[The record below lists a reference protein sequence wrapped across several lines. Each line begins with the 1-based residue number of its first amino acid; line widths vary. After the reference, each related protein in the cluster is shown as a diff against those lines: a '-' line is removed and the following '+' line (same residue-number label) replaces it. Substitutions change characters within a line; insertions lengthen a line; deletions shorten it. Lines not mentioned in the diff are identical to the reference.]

1 MIRSAALVCTLL
13 VAAATAQTT
22 ATVPNLPSAQN
33 VDRPFPGG
41 IGRYQQWFSAAS
53 LQAFLPEPMRLQQ
66 IEFFAGSSLTAN
78 AALIDC
84 EILLAHGLGS
94 GLTGTFD
101 TNYASPPV
109 VVAPRQNRQLNA
121 GAPGAVVMTIP
132 FTTLFTWD
140 RQRPLL
146 LEIRVHGNS
155 LGNQPFQYNFR
166 GATTALGLTS
176 RVYQAGS
183 PGATSGLTQQ
193 GVGMVARF
201 TARPGAVV
209 DFGAGCVGG
218 GGVAPR
224 NVVVQVPSPGIV
236 WQHQLTQAA
245 SQEICLWVIGDD
257 RTQVDGVPL
266 PLDFT
271 QLLGYPPSGCLLR
284 TNILSSGFYIT
295 VGGGPGQG
303 FASFDWQLPGVSSYV
318 GFSFF
323 TQWFVLDPLSPN
335 GVLTATQGVHSIVA
349 PIGG

>member
-1 MIRSAALVCTLL
+1 MIRTVLCCTFLAAA
-13 VAAATAQTT
+13 VAAQTL

-66 IEFFAGSSLTAN
+66 VEFFAGSNLSAN
-78 AALIDC
+78 AGLIDC
-84 EILLAHGLGS
+84 EILLGHGLAS
-94 GLTGTFD
+94 GVTGTFD
-101 TNYASPPV
+101 NNFATPPV

-132 FTTLFTWD
+132 FSTLFTWD

-146 LEIRVHGNS
+146 MEIRVYGNS
-155 LGNQPFQYNFR
+155 FGSQPFIYNFR

-183 PGATSGLTQQ
+183 AGAVAGQTAQ

-201 TARPGAVV
+201 SARRGAIV
-209 DFGAGCVGG
+209 DFGVGCPGG
-218 GGVAPR
+218 GGFVPK
-224 NVVVQVPSPGIV
+224 NTVVQVPSPGIV
-236 WQHQLTQAA
+236 WQHQLSQAA
-245 SQEICLWVIGDD
+245 SQQICLWVIGDS
-257 RTQVDGVPL
+257 TTAVDGLPL

-271 QLLGYPPSGCLLR
+271 ALLGYAPSGCLLR
-284 TNILSSGFYIT
+284 TNVLASGFYVT
-295 VGGGPGQG
+295 VGGGPGLG
-303 FASFDWQLPGVSSYV
+303 FAAFDWQLPGVSSYV

-323 TQWFVLDPLSPN
+323 TQWFVLDPLSPS

-349 PIGG
+349 PVGG